1 MIFTSMTPIHKGWA
15 GDQKFRVTTED
26 GTRYLLRVAPPEQYE
41 KQKATHAYMAALAAK
56 DIPMCRPISCDLCEN
71 GVHVLQS
78 WINGED
84 AEAVIPSLPAEEQ
97 YAYGLDSGRILARM
111 HEIPAPEGCV
121 PWKTRYGQKIDRKLT
136 MYAACPLR
144 YENGQAFIDHIARTR
159 HLIADRPQ
167 VYQHGDFHIGNMMV
181 ESDRRLVIID
191 FEKADWGDPWEEF
204 NRIVWCAQ
212 AAPAFASGMVDGY
225 FGVDAGGA
233 VPREFWELLALYIA
247 TNTLSSLPWAVPF
260 GEREISTMMR
270 QAAEVLEW
278 YGGMTNIVPNWY
290 QTKKA

>member
-1 MIFTSMTPIHKGWA
+1 MNVTTKTLIQKGWSP
-15 GDQKFRVTTED
+15 DRKYRVTDAD
-26 GTRYLLRVAPPEQYE
+26 GTPYLLRISPADRYE
-41 KQKATHAYMAALAAK
+41 HRRATFDYMTRLAAL
-56 DIPMCRPISCDLCEN
+56 DIPMCRPLSCELCED

-78 WINGED
+78 WIDGTD
-84 AEAVIPSLPAEEQ
+84 AEAVIPSLPAEAQ

-121 PWKTRYGQKIDRKLT
+121 PWETRYGQKIDRKLT
-136 MYAACPLR
+136 MYAECPLK
-144 YENGQAFIDHIARTR
+144 YEGGQAFIDHIARTR
-159 HLIADRPQ
+159 HLIAGRPQ

-181 ESDRRLVIID
+181 DSDRRLVIID

-212 AAPAFASGMVDGY
+212 KAPAFASGMVDGY

-233 VPREFWELLALYIA
+233 VPPEFWELLALYIA
-247 TNTLSSLPWAVPF
+247 TNTLSSLPWAVPL
-260 GEREISTMMR
+260 GEKEISTMTR
-270 QAAEVLEW
+270 QAAEVLGW
-278 YGGMTNIVPNWY
+278 YDGMTKTIPNWY